1 MIRTI
6 QFTVFLISSR
16 MLNKNLPSVSSIA
29 PMTIQ
34 DQQTS
39 CCNQK
44 PRQNNAFLTVAAFNL
59 KWLQTSFVKVANNK
73 FRGAK
78 VEFSPTVPSKLIVL
92 EQTLKKWPVWIN
104 ILVHYCGPDSI
115 AWYHVNTFVFLHIFL
130 QNKFED
136 FSWCS

>member
-78 VEFSPTVPSKLIVL
+78 VAFSPTVPSKLIVL
-92 EQTLKKWPVWIN
+92 EQTFKKWPV
-104 ILVHYCGPDSI
+104 
-115 AWYHVNTFVFLHIFL
+115 
-130 QNKFED
+130 
-136 FSWCS
+136 